1 MKRLFTCIGVCWAI
15 VVAGNAETEKPIKGT
30 HVIVTA
36 PSGFVA
42 TDRFPGYMSEETGS
56 SVMVSELPAPFAD
69 VSKDFNAAGFKRKG
83 MTLLTKTDAAYGS
96 HEGVL
101 ISVSQSARGVDFLK
115 WMAAFGDEKTTYL
128 VTASFPKEAE
138 DDLSDVLKKTVMGSR
153 ASAVPSDPLDA
164 LTFRVS
170 PTNDMKVAKVI
181 GNNILLSKGGVFPAK
196 GIETP
201 LMVIGAS
208 ASRGLSIP
216 DRKAFAEARLQKIA
230 TLKDI
235 RPTNTAP
242 ITIDGLDGFE
252 SVGDA
257 ADVDTG
263 TAAVVYQVVLFDAN
277 GYYGI
282 QGIASKQQGET
293 QLQTF
298 RQIARTF
305 RRCDHDKR

>member
-1 MKRLFTCIGVCWAI
+1 
-15 VVAGNAETEKPIKGT
+15 
-30 HVIVTA
+30 
-36 PSGFVA
+36 
-42 TDRFPGYMSEETGS
+42 
-56 SVMVSELPAPFAD
+56 
-69 VSKDFNAAGFKRKG
+69 
-83 MTLLTKTDAAYGS
+83 
-96 HEGVL
+96 
-101 ISVSQSARGVDFLK
+101 
-115 WMAAFGDEKTTYL
+115 
-128 VTASFPKEAE
+128 
-138 DDLSDVLKKTVMGSR
+138 MGSR

-170 PTNDMKVAKVI
+170 PTNDMKVAKVV
-181 GNNILLSKGGVFPAK
+181 GNNVLLSKGGIFPAK

-201 LMVIGAS
+201 IMVIGAS
-208 ASRGLSIP
+208 ASKALSIS
-216 DRKAFAEARLQKIA
+216 DKKAFAEARLQKIA
-230 TLKDI
+230 TLKDV
-235 RPTNTAP
+235 RPTSTAP

-298 RQIARTF
+298 QQIARTF
-305 RRCDHDKR
+305 RASRAQH